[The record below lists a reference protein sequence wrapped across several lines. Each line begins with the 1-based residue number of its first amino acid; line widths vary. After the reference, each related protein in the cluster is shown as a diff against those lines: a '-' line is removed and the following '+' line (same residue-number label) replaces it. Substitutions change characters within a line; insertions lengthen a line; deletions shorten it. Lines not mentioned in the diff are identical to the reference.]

1 MIKLLIEFIR
11 KIKINPAFWVVIMG
25 AVFTGHFREIIIW
38 FFVVLIHE
46 MGHFA
51 GAHLFKWRISRIDL
65 LPFGGAAVVEEHGTR
80 PFFEEVWVAVLGPLQ
95 HVWLVGISFLLY
107 QFHFVTYE
115 DFYWFLTLN
124 FTLFLF
130 NLLPIWPLDGGKIV
144 FAICAKYMPFKY
156 AQKKFLIGSACIF
169 IVAAGW
175 ELFIQ
180 PNHLNLWVI
189 CLFLIV
195 AHILEWR
202 RQHYVFI
209 RFLLS
214 RNTQS
219 PPKRKSTIL
228 VSPSI
233 PISKVTHLFM
243 KEFTHEI
250 IVKKTRPV
258 VIQEKDL
265 LEAFFHLPSTE
276 CAIGKFFR

>member
-1 MIKLLIEFIR
+1 MEFLR

-25 AVFTGHFREIIIW
+25 AVYTGHFREIIIW

-80 PFFEEVWVAVLGPLQ
+80 PFKEEIWVAVLGPLQ

-107 QFHFVTYE
+107 QFHMITDE
-115 DFYWFLTLN
+115 AFYWFFILN
-124 FTLFLF
+124 WTLFLF
-130 NLLPIWPLDGGKIV
+130 NLLPIWPLDGGKLV
-144 FAICAKYMPFKY
+144 FAICTKYLPFKY
-156 AQKKFLIGSACIF
+156 AQKKFLMGSACFF
-169 IVAAGW
+169 IIGAGW
-175 ELFIQ
+175 QLFIQ

-195 AHILEWR
+195 AHFLEWK
-202 RQHYVFI
+202 RQHYVFL

-214 RNTQS
+214 RNKQ
-219 PPKRKSTIL
+219 PRQKRKSTIL
-228 VSPSI
+228 VSPSV

-250 IVKKTRPV
+250 IVKQRRPV

-265 LEAFFHLPSTE
+265 LNAYFQMSSTE
-276 CAIGKFFR
+276 CAIGKVFR